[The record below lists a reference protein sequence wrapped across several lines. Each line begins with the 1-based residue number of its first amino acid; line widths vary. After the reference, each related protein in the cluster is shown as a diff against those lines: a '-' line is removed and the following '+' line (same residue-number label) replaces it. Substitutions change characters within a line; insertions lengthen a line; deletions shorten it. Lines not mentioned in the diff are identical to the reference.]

1 MISKLPAWSPRTLL
15 WASVVVAIITIGL
28 KTGAW
33 LITDSVGLLSDAM
46 ESLVNLAS
54 AIFGLMMVTVAAQ
67 PADEEHPYGHHKAE
81 YFSSGFEGILI
92 IVAALAIIWTA
103 SHRIFDPKPI
113 EQVGWGLALSVGSS
127 ALNGLLAWVM
137 FDAAKRHRSI
147 ALEADAKHLV
157 TDVWTSIGVVIGI
170 GLVSITGWL
179 WLDAVVAIGVALNI
193 LKEGFHLIWRSSQG
207 LMDEAVE
214 RAQALLETLAGDLP
228 FFLRDDAGDKV
239 ERPLAVDIAG
249 FAVYGEGDAHRFDG
263 IAHCILALDQF
274 LIREGGQVFGQC
286 TGERSGFAGRA
297 DQLIE
302 KITCSIGFPVD
313 WHTAGAVPVSVGVL
327 ETLLASCHSW
337 KDSVQQQCSTTC
349 VQLAN
354 SELRQITLPDLP
366 VNAGKFCTKI
376 ALTPPQSRSSR
387 CTPGYAVPAS
397 QRHQAELR
405 QLCLPILHCPPG
417 TGCDSDPCAAAAR
430 ARPCNHSDWH

>member
-15 WASVVVAIITIGL
+15 WASVVVAIITITL
-28 KTGAW
+28 KTWAW
-33 LITDSVGLLSDAM
+33 WITDSVGLLSDAM
-46 ESLVNLAS
+46 ESVVNLAS

-67 PADEEHPYGHHKAE
+67 PADENHPYGHHKAE

-92 IVAALAIIWTA
+92 IVAALAIIWAA

-157 TDVWTSIGVVIGI
+157 TDVWTSVGVVIGI

-214 RAQALLETLAGDLP
+214 PEVIAQINETLAGFALD
-228 FFLRDDAGDKV
+228 RDD
-239 ERPLAVDIAG
+239 ISMI
-249 FAVYGEGDAHRFDG
+249 RFDHVMTRK
-263 IAHCILALDQF
+263 A
-274 LIREGGQVFGQC
+274 GQRRFVDMHMHMSASW
-286 TGERSGFAGRA
+286 TLGRA
-297 DQLIE
+297 AALRASVEQALMSSVPGLRASIQLLPSDVE
-302 KITCSIGFPVD
+302 
-313 WHTAGAVPVSVGVL
+313 
-327 ETLLASCHSW
+327 
-337 KDSVQQQCSTTC
+337 
-349 VQLAN
+349 QLG
-354 SELRQITLPDLP
+354 SEQ
-366 VNAGKFCTKI
+366 
-376 ALTPPQSRSSR
+376 
-387 CTPGYAVPAS
+387 
-397 QRHQAELR
+397 H
-405 QLCLPILHCPPG
+405 
-417 TGCDSDPCAAAAR
+417 
-430 ARPCNHSDWH
+430 